1 MCVLT
6 SAKELVK
13 SAEGQSAEGH
23 SATAELIGFLSHV
36 RSLIDCIDTL
46 LVSLDGGGVA
56 LTFDLDKYKVF
67 AKTFGM
73 PSAIEGDAESLVAH
87 LQRIRR
93 IGIAMGEDFLV
104 TGLPA
109 LLQSI
114 HAVDQTAIETRVGK
128 EFAVAVQE
136 TFVEVADLS
145 ELTNRRSELRTLY
158 THCKHFKVPGPS
170 LAHVATKLTNIEVYI
185 HLRDLF
191 AAGHNAAHSK
201 DMDALVDNLAA
212 LETVV
217 SVMMLD
223 AALEGLPD
231 AVREKFNVFLG
242 GRHHFVRDLFKK
254 KTEKAGDAN
263 EDTKQSSRG
272 ITLRLQRCIGYMAS

>member
-23 SATAELIGFLSHV
+23 SATAELIRFLSHV
-36 RSLIDCIDTL
+36 GPLTDCIDTL

-114 HAVDQTAIETRVGK
+114 HAVDQTAIETKVGK
-128 EFAVAVQE
+128 ESAVAVQ
-136 TFVEVADLS
+136 
-145 ELTNRRSELRTLY
+145 
-158 THCKHFKVPGPS
+158 
-170 LAHVATKLTNIEVYI
+170 
-185 HLRDLF
+185 
-191 AAGHNAAHSK
+191 
-201 DMDALVDNLAA
+201 
-212 LETVV
+212 
-217 SVMMLD
+217 
-223 AALEGLPD
+223 
-231 AVREKFNVFLG
+231 
-242 GRHHFVRDLFKK
+242 
-254 KTEKAGDAN
+254 
-263 EDTKQSSRG
+263 
-272 ITLRLQRCIGYMAS
+272 